1 MSPQLAIHLHFRFT
15 CALLPA
21 CRLRPYSMHSRLTYL
36 QVSQARLDA
45 FMRNVSNALGRDD
58 DDLGR
63 IQRLFDLN
71 TTETSRLFSVSR
83 QAIQQWQATGV
94 PARRYEKLST
104 VGAIAD
110 LLEPRLKTHRLP
122 EIVRRSASLLLLAE
136 RHGTPRSRA
145 SLVEALQMRPFQRMK
160 NSHGSTADTDS
171 SSQERNRSLTGSLMR
186 RRHSAVPRIR
196 TVSKG
201 DLQIRHGE
209 TRDSPSLRP
218 DGEDHG
224 CSLAATLAEERPGTR
239 DSAPSALRLA
249 CQPARRGL

>member
-1 MSPQLAIHLHFRFT
+1 
-15 CALLPA
+15 
-21 CRLRPYSMHSRLTYL
+21 MHSRLTYL

-71 TTETSRLFSVSR
+71 TTETGRLFSVSR

-171 SSQERNRSLTGSLMR
+171 SMQEPNRSLTGSLMR